1 MLQLLSGFAAL
12 SLLSGTLMALL
23 PQGSLRRTAAMVT
36 GLMML
41 LTAGGLP
48 MLRTLCA
55 ALMYRLCAALLQP
68 VAQERVAGTL
78 QGFSDVLTLLFVI
91 QLSVGAMFLLL
102 IAQVLAV
109 GGATVMLR

>member
-41 LTAGGLP
+41 LYWSGGLQQ
-48 MLRTLCA
+48 
-55 ALMYRLCAALLQP
+55 LLGSISLTSDTP
-68 VAQERVAGTL
+68 APLLTGT
-78 QGFSDVLTLLFVI
+78 GLTLPDITQEV
-91 QLSVGAMFLLL
+91 SP
-102 IAQVLAV
+102 
-109 GGATVMLR
+109 